1 MIANGKR
8 QNGQPLLISNNV
20 ASSMERVALH
30 CNEFSENWLQNLLH
44 ENPSLLPISEIESG
58 FAPAISMGREIKT
71 NAGFMD
77 NQFISPE
84 GYLTI
89 VETKLWRNPQARREV
104 VGQIIDYAK
113 ELSKW
118 TFYELDSTMRN
129 SVHTSDG
136 VVAKVRKQPG
146 CEDIEEHSLIDNIN
160 KNLRRGRILLL
171 IVGDGIRESVEEMV
185 NYLSQSPQLHFT
197 LALVELQVYRL
208 GDSID
213 PSIIIPQVVTR
224 TREITRAV
232 VRVEGDYSTGLTL
245 NIDSDLGT
253 DPETLQRR
261 SLGRTTLSA
270 QDYFEQLLQNTNSY
284 TVDFVKK
291 VIADGQQIALTVEW
305 NTSSFGLQFPDPAGS
320 GLRISIMT
328 FDKKGQ
334 IMLGYAEKQLE
345 ALNIPSNINY
355 SFCADTAMMFTGL
368 APNPLKLGSWNR
380 KISISELI
388 SSYDLFME
396 RLEVYLTEISDL
408 QMTPD

>member
-1 MIANGKR
+1 MTTNGKR
-8 QNGQPLLISNNV
+8 QNGQPLLISNN
-20 ASSMERVALH
+20 ATRSMERVPLYS
-30 CNEFSENWLQNLLH
+30 NEFSEGWLQKLIH

-58 FAPAISMGREIKT
+58 FAPAISMGREIRTK
-71 NAGFMD
+71 AGPID
-77 NQFISPE
+77 NLLISPD
-84 GYLTI
+84 GYITI

-104 VGQIIDYAK
+104 VGQILDYAK

-118 TFYELDSTMRN
+118 TFSDLDISLKRYGQ
-129 SVHTSDG
+129 SSEG
-136 VVAKVRKQPG
+136 VVAKVRRHPG

-185 NYLSQSPQLHFT
+185 DYLSQSPQLHFT

-213 PSIIIPQVVTR
+213 PLLIIPQVVTR

-253 DPETLQRR
+253 EPETLHRR
-261 SLGRTTLSA
+261 SSGRTTLSA

-291 VIADGQQIALTVEW
+291 VITDSQQIGLTVEW
-305 NTSSFGLQFPDPAGS
+305 NASSFGLQFPDPAGS

-334 IMLGYAEKQLE
+334 ITLGYAEKQLE

-355 SFCADTAMMFTGL
+355 SFCAETAVMFTGL
-368 APNPLKLGSWNR
+368 ARNPLKLGSWNR
-380 KISISELI
+380 RISISELI
-388 SSYDLFME
+388 PSYDLFME
-396 RLEVYLTEISDL
+396 RLEVYLNEISDS
-408 QMTPD
+408 QMKPD

>member
-1 MIANGKR
+1 M
-8 QNGQPLLISNNV
+8 
-20 ASSMERVALH
+20 ASSIERVALH
-30 CNEFSENWLQNLLH
+30 CNEFSENWLQKLIH

-71 NAGFMD
+71 NAGFID
-77 NQFISPE
+77 NLFISPE

-118 TFYELDSTMRN
+118 TFSELDSSLRN
-129 SVHTSDG
+129 SVHISDG
-136 VVAKVRKQPG
+136 LIAKVRKQPG
-146 CEDIEEHSLIDNIN
+146 CEDIEEHTLIDNIN

-185 NYLSQSPQLHFT
+185 AYLSQSPQLHFT

-213 PSIIIPQVVTR
+213 PLLVIPQVVTR

-253 DPETLQRR
+253 EPETLQRR
-261 SLGRTTLSA
+261 SSGRTTLSA

-284 TVDFVKK
+284 TAEFVKK
-291 VIADGQQIALTVEW
+291 VIADSQQIGLTVEW

-328 FDKKGQ
+328 FDKRGQ

-345 ALNIPSNINY
+345 ALGIPSNINHR
-355 SFCADTAMMFTGL
+355 FCADSAAIFIGL

-380 KISISELI
+380 KVAISELI
-388 SSYDLFME
+388 PLYDRFMKK
-396 RLEVYLTEISDL
+396 LEAYLDEIANPR
-408 QMTPD
+408 MTLD